1 VDPKALESPTIA
13 KMRLL
18 FNNYEHDTQVNEH
31 VTPNERKEEN
41 EFLDAVMTT
50 PVMRQAMLFL
60 QQKGVVG
67 PDPKTHRDLVKE
79 LWFTQYSRGK
89 GKIGS
94 SGFEHVF
101 VYEVKEGTI
110 IGFHNWVYIGD
121 EEKDGRFDYKGYL
134 KEQDIGTVSGLRR
147 GITGSLRI

>member
-1 VDPKALESPTIA
+1 MDSKALESPTIV

-18 FNNYEHDTQVNEH
+18 FNNYEHDTHVNEH

-41 EFLDAVMTT
+41 DFLDAVMAT

-60 QQKGVVG
+60 QQKGVVS

-79 LWFTQYSRGK
+79 LWFTQYSRGQ

-94 SGFEHVF
+94 SGPESRP
-101 VYEVKEGTI
+101 
-110 IGFHNWVYIGD
+110 YI
-121 EEKDGRFDYKGYL
+121 FWL
-134 KEQDIGTVSGLRR
+134 SF
-147 GITGSLRI
+147 SLFSISSLAN